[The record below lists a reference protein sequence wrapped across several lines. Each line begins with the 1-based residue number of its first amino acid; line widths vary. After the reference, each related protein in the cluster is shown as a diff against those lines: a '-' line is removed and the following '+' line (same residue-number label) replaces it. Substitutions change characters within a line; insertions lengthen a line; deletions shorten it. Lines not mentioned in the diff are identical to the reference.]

1 MDDHRYLDK
10 PGDWLDQ
17 SIAIGEPSMEHVDV
31 EPAVQRRES
40 SSSSDSADSKDQLRG
55 TAQRDPGCE
64 EVTPGSF
71 VKEPTPVEPTP
82 VEATPGSLVKGPNP
96 VEPTPVEAID
106 VGTEMAEKK
115 GKKKKTKTPK
125 TNDVKP
131 KVQYVD
137 VIYRL
142 VPVMYKNLH

>member
-1 MDDHRYLDK
+1 MDDHK
-10 PGDWLDQ
+10 HWLDQ
-17 SIAIGEPSMEHVDV
+17 YITIGEPSMEHVDV

-40 SSSSDSADSKDQLRG
+40 SSSSDSAGSKDQLLG
-55 TAQRDPGCE
+55 TDRTDPGCE
-64 EVTPGSF
+64 EVTPGSL
-71 VKEPTPVEPTP
+71 VKEPNPVEPTP
-82 VEATPGSLVKGPNP
+82 VEATPGSLVKEPNP
-96 VEPTPVEAID
+96 VEPAPVEAID
-106 VGTEMAEKK
+106 VGTEVAEKK
-115 GKKKKTKTPK
+115 GKKKKKTKTPK